1 MSHPERRRS
10 ANAPRAM
17 SALRS
22 RCAGAG
28 CQTPWLVL
36 CLGLCLGLWLAPA
49 PPASAADPN
58 ARSMIEALRPA
69 PAQALPGASRN
80 LYVRRRDQ
88 AAASAPAAEPAA
100 APAAEAAAAT
110 AAPQPPSLSLAIPF
124 ELNSARL
131 RPESGPLLGDL
142 VAAMLSPELREHRF
156 LIEGHTDA
164 SGHPAA
170 NQRLSLQRA
179 QEVRLY
185 LVTLGVAP
193 ERLRAVGRGAREPV
207 NAADPRAPEN
217 RRVRVVTQ
225 P

>member
-1 MSHPERRRS
+1 MNPLPCRRTVAS
-10 ANAPRAM
+10 GMAPWQVPGPIL
-17 SALRS
+17 ALAS
-22 RCAGAG
+22 
-28 CQTPWLVL
+28 
-36 CLGLCLGLWLAPA
+36 GLALWLALWLVVA
-49 PPASAADPN
+49 PPARAADPD
-58 ARSMIEALRPA
+58 ARTMIEALRPA
-69 PAQALPGASRN
+69 TEEALPGGSRN
-80 LYVRRRDQ
+80 LHVRRRAD
-88 AAASAPAAEPAA
+88 ATASAPASESPA
-100 APAAEAAAAT
+100 AAAAT
-110 AAPQPPSLSLAIPF
+110 EAPSLSLAIPF

-142 VAAMLSPELREHRF
+142 VAAMLSPELRAHRF
-156 LIEGHTDA
+156 VIEGHTDA

-193 ERLRAVGRGAREPV
+193 ERLRAVGRGASEPV

>member
-1 MSHPERRRS
+1 MTTNVLHMLLAVALAVS
-10 ANAPRAM
+10 AGL
-17 SALRS
+17 SLR
-22 RCAGAG
+22 
-28 CQTPWLVL
+28 
-36 CLGLCLGLWLAPA
+36 PA
-49 PPASAADPN
+49 AAADPDT
-58 ARSMIEALRPA
+58 RTMIEALKPVPA
-69 PAQALPGASRN
+69 DALSRGSRN
-80 LYVRRRDQ
+80 LYVRPRAE
-88 AAASAPAAEPAA
+88 AAASSPAELPAGSAAVAPSA
-100 APAAEAAAAT
+100 APAAEGPGAT
-110 AAPQPPSLSLAIPF
+110 PPSPPSLSLAIPF

-142 VAAMLSPELREHRF
+142 VAAMLSPELREQRF

-164 SGHPAA
+164 RGAREA

-193 ERLRAVGRGAREPV
+193 ERLRAVGRGASDPV
-207 NAADPRAPEN
+207 NPADPRAPEN

>member
-1 MSHPERRRS
+1 MSHPERCRS
-10 ANAPRAM
+10 AKAPRAM

-22 RCAGAG
+22 RRAGAG
-28 CQTPWLVL
+28 RLTPWRVL

-49 PPASAADPN
+49 PPASAADPD

-88 AAASAPAAEPAA
+88 DAASAPAAEP
-100 APAAEAAAAT
+100 PAGPVAGPASE
-110 AAPQPPSLSLAIPF
+110 PPSLSLAIPF

-193 ERLRAVGRGAREPV
+193 ERLRAVGRGASEPV
-207 NAADPRAPEN
+207 NAADPHAPEN